1 MQEKAK
7 KRQNEDQ
14 RMQDYVR
21 TQEAMLEQN

>member
-1 MQEKAK
+1 MQEMKQ
-7 KRQNEDQ
+7 KRQTDDQ

>member
-1 MQEKAK
+1 MQEIKQ
-7 KRQNEDQ
+7 KRQTEDH